1 MSGLAWLVPL
11 LCCPRC
17 RAGLA
22 LTPSGADAE
31 QGILGH
37 TERGCDERYPV
48 IDGIPRLLLGDA
60 RSAVVRRRAGWF
72 ASDDSRRALGSSW
85 AGAGGTPND
94 VVSGFDY
101 EWSRYSAG
109 RAQDLERIFAMYFDL
124 MSPEH
129 FAGQVTVLDGGCG
142 AGRWALAVADR
153 GPRVVAV
160 DLGFSVEI
168 AKRNAAGSD
177 RIAFVQAD
185 LGALPLRPGAV
196 DWAYSLGV
204 LHHIVDPARA
214 LEQITAVV
222 RSTGDVL
229 LYLYYA
235 LDGRSPVY
243 RALFAAVDRVRRV
256 TSVLPRPL
264 AHAVA
269 ITVAVLIYWP
279 LSRLSRLL
287 ASVGL
292 TGPARAL
299 PLSFYRD
306 LPLSIMRNDS
316 LDRLGTRLE
325 LRFTKPAMRALMERA
340 GLGGIRFSALAP
352 YWHALG
358 TRTS

>member
-1 MSGLAWLVPL
+1 MSGLVWLVPL

-17 RAGLA
+17 GAGLV
-22 LTPSGADAE
+22 LTPSGPDPE

-37 TERGCDERYPV
+37 AGPGCDERYPV

-60 RSAVVRRRAGWF
+60 RSAVVRRRADWF
-72 ASDDSRRALGSSW
+72 ASDGSRGALGRGWS
-85 AGAGGTPND
+85 GAGGIED
-94 VVSGFDY
+94 VVADFDY

-109 RAQDLERIFAMYFDL
+109 RTPDLDRVFDMYFDL
-124 MSPEH
+124 MTPRH
-129 FAGQVTVLDGGCG
+129 FAERVTVLDGGCG

-153 GPRVVAV
+153 GPRVIAV

-168 AKRNAAGSD
+168 AKRNAGGSD
-177 RIAFVQAD
+177 RLGFVQAD
-185 LGALPLRPGAV
+185 LAALPLRDGAV

-204 LHHIVDPARA
+204 LHHIVDPAGA
-214 LEQITAVV
+214 LAQITAAV
-222 RSTGDVL
+222 RSAGDVL

-243 RALFAAVDRVRRV
+243 RALFAAVDGVRRV

-264 AHAVA
+264 AHAFA
-269 ITVAVLIYWP
+269 IAVAVLVYWP
-279 LSRLSRLL
+279 LARLSRLL
-287 ASVGL
+287 AAVGL
-292 TGPARAL
+292 VGPARAL

-306 LPLSIMRNDS
+306 LPFSIMRNDS

-325 LRFTKPAMRALMERA
+325 QRFTKPAMRVLMERA
-340 GLGGIRFSALAP
+340 GLTGIRFSSRAP

-358 TRTS
+358 TRAS

>member
-1 MSGLAWLVPL
+1 MSGLGWLVPL

-17 RAGLA
+17 RAGLV
-22 LTPSGADAE
+22 LTPSGSDPE

-37 TERGCDERYPV
+37 AEVGCDERYPV

-60 RSAVVRRRAGWF
+60 RSAVVRRRAEWF
-72 ASDDSRRALGSSW
+72 ASDASREALGRSW
-85 AGAGGTPND
+85 SGAGGIGD
-94 VVSGFDY
+94 VVSDFDY

-109 RAQDLERIFAMYFDL
+109 RTPDLDRVFDMYFDL
-124 MSPEH
+124 MTPQH
-129 FAGQVTVLDGGCG
+129 FADRLTVLDGGCG
-142 AGRWALAVADR
+142 AGRWALAVAGR
-153 GPRVVAV
+153 GPRVIAV

-168 AKRNAAGSD
+168 AKRNAGPSE
-177 RIAFVQAD
+177 RLAFVQAD
-185 LGALPLRPGAV
+185 LAALPLREGAV

-214 LEQITAVV
+214 LARIAAAV
-222 RSTGDVL
+222 RPSGDLL

-235 LDGRSPVY
+235 LDGRPPLY

-264 AHAVA
+264 AHAFALLVA
-269 ITVAVLIYWP
+269 ALVYWP
-279 LSRLSRLL
+279 LARLSRLL
-287 ASVGL
+287 TSVGFSSA
-292 TGPARAL
+292 ARAL

-306 LPLSIMRNDS
+306 LPFAIMRNDS

-325 LRFTKPAMRALMERA
+325 QRFTRPAMRRLMEHA
-340 GLGGIRFSALAP
+340 GLVGIRFSAGTP

-358 TRTS
+358 TRAS